1 MATSENLSTIESWAF
16 RPNLSDTWFTE
27 YIARESKTIT
37 KAFHNSISPNDAVSV
52 SPFLNL
58 VNHDVST
65 ATAPTT
71 STVSGISGGTDQ
83 ESAPKRRAIGATGK
97 VTKRKS
103 RASKRSHTVF
113 ITAEPANFRQMVQ
126 QVTGVRFRSSEMVTM
141 VPVLKPEPQRVT
153 GGVVVGGHC
162 LPTLD
167 TSAFLLDHQQQQ
179 VVGPNS
185 AGTGPGF
192 CGVGPLSFGSP
203 IGMVDGSFGTSD
215 LDFDTFS
222 NFPTLESWKVM

>member
-1 MATSENLSTIESWAF
+1 MATSENLATINSWAS
-16 RPNLSDTWFTE
+16 RPNLSDSWFTE
-27 YIARESKTIT
+27 YIT
-37 KAFHNSISPNDAVSV
+37 KALHKSISQNDAVSV

-58 VNHDVST
+58 VNHDVSAAT
-65 ATAPTT
+65 ATTT
-71 STVSGISGGTDQ
+71 STVSGISGGTDH
-83 ESAPKRRAIGATGK
+83 ESAPKRRAIGPTGK
-97 VTKRKS
+97 VSKRKS
-103 RASKRSHTVF
+103 RASKRSQTVF
-113 ITAEPANFRQMVQ
+113 ITTEPANFRQMVQ

-153 GGVVVGGHC
+153 VGVAGGNC

-167 TSAFLLDHQQQQ
+167 TSALLLDHQEQQ

-185 AGTGPGF
+185 AGNGPGF
-192 CGVGPLSFGSP
+192 CGVGPVSFGSP
-203 IGMVDGSFGTSD
+203 IGLVEGSFGNND